1 MKGITEYERL
11 ISIRIMQEDAETIYS
26 LLKTEQDS
34 VFGMEII
41 PYYALFVQS
50 CQEYIGE
57 NLLTESIVKDLKD
70 IRNHIKI
77 HANSFGKSQKRV
89 ATVDDMQ
96 DRDFKEQLKFEFLKN
111 TDIHLNLGMYWTE
124 ERIII
129 GNTQQI
135 ADFLSV
141 ESMFDPKLKEKNHQI
156 GYHIGSFVAS
166 IREGLADS
174 LQSPMIERNYKSIAI
189 NYYCDVNTSKIL
201 KRNKIFLKDQT
212 KEVNLFYL
220 HLLCNMNF
228 VKHILRPLFQDGNIW
243 IFRIEYIVSYYT
255 LRALERFE

>member
-11 ISIRIMQEDAETIYS
+11 ISIRIMQEDAENIYS

-77 HANSFGKSQKRV
+77 YANSFGKSQKRV

-141 ESMFDPKLKEKNHQI
+141 ESMFDPKLKEKNYQM

-174 LQSPMIERNYKSIAI
+174 LHPPMIERNYKSIAI
-189 NYYCDVNTSKIL
+189 NYYCDVNTNKIL
-201 KRNKIFLKDQT
+201 KRTGI
-212 KEVNLFYL
+212 VHL
-220 HLLCNMNF
+220 HLKYFQIIRHIQISMIILHTLCS
-228 VKHILRPLFQDGNIW
+228 I
-243 IFRIEYIVSYYT
+243 
-255 LRALERFE
+255 